1 MDKILS
7 LLLMKN
13 ILELY
18 RYTFKYKVLAILTI
32 VFNLLYVIFNLI
44 SFALFIPFLQLIF
57 NPGQKLAAPIKP
69 VFEGGLVS
77 FFKFC
82 SDYYNYFMES
92 MVQEDPKKAL
102 LFVCISV
109 FIAFLLKNL
118 SRYGAIWYQSQ
129 LRMATVRDVRNLL
142 YSKILRLPLSYY
154 SDEKK
159 GDLVSR
165 VNNDASQIEIGV
177 IAILELIFREPIAII
192 LHIGVLIYWSPQLTL
207 ISFTL
212 LPISAFVISRIGKS
226 LKKTAKQE
234 MEEFGALN
242 SHLDETLGGIRII
255 KAFNAGNQVRNNFE
269 RTNLRHQKFTTKS
282 FRKRDISSPL
292 NETLGAAVMLCIAW
306 FGGKMILDSVGKG
319 GLTGEEFI
327 GFIIVFSQLLRP
339 IQGVASS
346 IAILQ
351 KASISQDRINEVLNS
366 DEKIF
371 EAEDAVGL
379 EELNEGVELKNVTF
393 KYKDQIVINDVSFSI
408 PKGKKI
414 ALVGE
419 SGSGKSTLADLVARF
434 YDIEKGEINYDGI
447 PVQKIKTNDLRK
459 HIGIVSQ
466 ESILFNDTVANN
478 ISFGMDKP
486 KREDVIAAAK
496 IANAHEFI
504 SNLDEGYDTNI
515 GDRGNKLSGGQK
527 QRVSIARAILKNP
540 SLLILDEATSALDTE
555 SEVLVQEALEHLL
568 QGRTSLVIAHRL
580 STIRN
585 ADNIIVLSQGK
596 IAETGTHE
604 ELMKTNGIYYKL
616 CSMQGILV

>member
-1 MDKILS
+1 
-7 LLLMKN
+7 MKN

-18 RYTFKYKVLAILTI
+18 RYTFKYKVLAVLTI

-57 NPGQKLAAPIKP
+57 NPDQKTSEPLKPIYD
-69 VFEGGLVS
+69 GGFVS
-77 FFKFC
+77 FFKYC
-82 SDYYNYFMES
+82 TDYYNYFMES
-92 MVQEDPKKAL
+92 MVYVDPKKAL

-109 FIAFLLKNL
+109 FIAFFLKNL

-177 IAILELIFREPIAII
+177 IAILELIFREPIAIL
-192 LHIGVLIYWSPQLTL
+192 LHIGLLIYWSPQLTL
-207 ISFTL
+207 ISFAL

-226 LKKTAKQE
+226 LKRTAKQE
-234 MEEFGALN
+234 MEEFSALN

-255 KAFNAGNQVRNNFE
+255 KAFNASNQVRRNFE
-269 RTNLRHQKFTTKS
+269 NTNLRHQKYTTKS
-282 FRKRDISSPL
+282 FRKRDMSSPL

-306 FGGKMILDSVGKG
+306 FGGKMILDTAGNG

-351 KASISQDRINEVLNS
+351 KASISQDRINEVLVS

-371 EAEDAVGL
+371 EAINAVPL
-379 EELNEGVELKNVTF
+379 QELNQGIELKNVVF
-393 KYKDQIVINDVSFSI
+393 KYKDTAVIQDVSFSI
-408 PKGKKI
+408 PKGQKI

-419 SGSGKSTLADLVARF
+419 SGSGKSTIADLVARF
-434 YDIEKGEINYDGI
+434 YDIESGTITYDGI
-447 PVQKIKTNDLRK
+447 PVQSIKTDDLRS

-466 ESILFNDTVANN
+466 ESILFNDSIANN
-478 ISFGMDKP
+478 ISFGMDNA
-486 KREDVIAAAK
+486 KREDLIAAAK

-504 SNLDEGYDTNI
+504 SKLENGYDTNI

-527 QRVSIARAILKNP
+527 QRISIARAILKNP

-568 QGRTSLVIAHRL
+568 KGRTSLVIAHRL

-596 IAETGTHE
+596 IAETGTHD
-604 ELMKTNGIYYKL
+604 ELMQMNGIYYKL
-616 CSMQGILV
+616 CSMQGILI

>member
-1 MDKILS
+1 
-7 LLLMKN
+7 MKN

-57 NPGQKLAAPIKP
+57 KPEEVVEVPSEPI
-69 VFEGGLVS
+69 FEGGIAG
-77 FFKFC
+77 FFQYV
-82 SDYYNYFMES
+82 SDYYNYYMES
-92 MVQEDPKKAL
+92 MVQADPKKAL

-129 LRMATVRDVRNLL
+129 LRMATVRDVRNLM

-177 IAILELIFREPIAII
+177 IAILELIFREPIAIV
-192 LHIGVLIYWSPQLTL
+192 LHIAVLIYWSPKLTL
-207 ISFTL
+207 ISFIL

-255 KAFNAGNQVRNNFE
+255 KAFNASNQVRNNFE
-269 RTNLRHQKFTTKS
+269 KTNLRHQKFTTKS
-282 FRKRDISSPL
+282 FRKRDMSSPL
-292 NETLGAAVMLCIAW
+292 NETLGAAIMLCIAW

-351 KASISQDRINEVLNS
+351 KASISQDRINEILDS

-371 EAEDAVGL
+371 EAENA
-379 EELNEGVELKNVTF
+379 VELKELKDGVEFKNVSF
-393 KYKDQIVINDVSFSI
+393 KYKDQIVIDDVSFSI

-447 PVQKIKTNDLRK
+447 PVQLIKTNDLRK

-466 ESILFNDTVANN
+466 ESILFNDSVANN
-478 ISFGMDKP
+478 ISFGMENP

-504 SNLDEGYDTNI
+504 SQLDNGYDTNI

-585 ADNIIVLSQGK
+585 ADNIIVLSKGK

-616 CSMQGILV
+616 CSMQGILA

>member
-1 MDKILS
+1 M
-7 LLLMKN
+7 
-13 ILELY
+13 
-18 RYTFKYKVLAILTI
+18 LAIMTI
-32 VFNLLYVIFNLI
+32 VYNLLYVIFNLL

-57 NPGQKLAAPIKP
+57 NPEKKVVVPTEPIWD
-69 VFEGGLVS
+69 GGFVS
-77 FFKFC
+77 FF
-82 SDYYNYFMES
+82 NYCKELFNYSMES
-92 MVQEDPKKAL
+92 MVQNDPKKAL

-109 FIAFLLKNL
+109 FITFFLKNL
-118 SRYGAIWYQSQ
+118 ARYGAIWHQSQ
-129 LRMATVRDVRNLL
+129 LRMATVRDVRNLM

-154 SDEKK
+154 TDERK

-177 IAILELIFREPIAII
+177 IAVLELVFREPIAI
-192 LHIGVLIYWSPQLTL
+192 LMYIGLLIYWSPQLTL
-207 ISFTL
+207 ISFAL

-226 LKKTAKQE
+226 LKRTAKQE

-242 SHLDETLGGIRII
+242 SNLDETLGGIRII
-255 KAFNAGNQVRNNFE
+255 KAFNALNQMRRNFE
-269 RTNLRHQKFTTKS
+269 RTNLRHQQFTTKS

-292 NETLGAAVMLCIAW
+292 NETLGAGVMLCIAW

-327 GFIIVFSQLLRP
+327 AFIVVFSQLLRP

-346 IAILQ
+346 IAVLQ
-351 KASISQDRINEVLNS
+351 KASISQDRINEILNS

-371 EAEDAVGL
+371 EAENAV
-379 EELNEGVELKNVTF
+379 ELKELKTGVHLKNVTF
-393 KYKDQIVINDVSFSI
+393 RYNDTNVIKNVSFDI
-408 PKGKKI
+408 PKGKKV

-434 YDIEKGEINYDGI
+434 YDINSGQITYDDI
-447 PVQKIKTNDLRK
+447 PVDQLKTDDLRS

-478 ISFGMDKP
+478 IAFGMEDHN
-486 KREDVIAAAK
+486 REEVIAAAK
-496 IANAHEFI
+496 IANAHDFI
-504 SNLDEGYDTNI
+504 SQLENGYDTNI
-515 GDRGNKLSGGQK
+515 GERGNKLSGGQK
-527 QRVSIARAILKNP
+527 QRLSIARAILKNP

-580 STIRN
+580 STIKN
-585 ADNIIVLSQGK
+585 ADSIIVLSQGE
-596 IAETGTHE
+596 ITESGTHD
-604 ELMKTNGIYYKL
+604 ELMENRGVYYKL
-616 CSMQGILV
+616 CTMQGIIG